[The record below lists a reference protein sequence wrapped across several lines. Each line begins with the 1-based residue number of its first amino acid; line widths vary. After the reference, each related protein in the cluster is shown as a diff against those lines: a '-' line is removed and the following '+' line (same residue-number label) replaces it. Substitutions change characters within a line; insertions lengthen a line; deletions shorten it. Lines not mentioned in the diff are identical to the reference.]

1 MRPASLL
8 GAGGRGRGWIARM
21 LPIAAG
27 MVLGALVMLVGL
39 AQAGRL
45 APQDPQAIVA
55 LAQQVQTVH
64 RKVDLLL
71 QRNDVEAAIESL
83 EDMRTLPW
91 PNRERGGDL
100 GMELRHDIYGRLA
113 RLRLDNPDVDSIDDA
128 ALLVLIDEGLG
139 DDPAAVDPNPFTARL
154 IALRGETFEAQGRDD
169 DALTAYEQA
178 LDINRI
184 LLERELGDP
193 SP

>member
-1 MRPASLL
+1 MRPASRIS
-8 GAGGRGRGWIARM
+8 APGRGRGWIVRL
-21 LPIAAG
+21 LPVAAG

-71 QRNDVEAAIESL
+71 QGNDVEAAIEAL

-113 RLRLDNPDVDSIDDA
+113 RLRLDNPAVDTIDDA

-139 DDPAAVDPNPFTARL
+139 GDPAAVDPNPFTARL